1 MSSVPCSMILSE
13 SRVFNRPGFY
23 GEKEGLQ
30 VGAESLQMAQI
41 RRLDASQLT
50 INNFAHKAAVI
61 GDAGMATVFAAL
73 DMTAEGCGA
82 AVLDRRHHLQL
93 VQAQMAGL
101 GGTEAG
107 P

>member
-1 MSSVPCSMILSE
+1 
-13 SRVFNRPGFY
+13 
-23 GEKEGLQ
+23 
-30 VGAESLQMAQI
+30 
-41 RRLDASQLT
+41 
-50 INNFAHKAAVI
+50 
-61 GDAGMATVFAAL
+61 MATVFAAL